1 METAHLFCAGG
12 DACFCSKQH
21 IFTTQPKA
29 ALSNGLLWPVHSF
42 CYFYYCL
49 PYSFHFSHQEERERE
64 RERAHSIP
72 FKYVLSL
79 KEAGSEGPTSPLLP
93 LTSSSSINCP
103 SLFLVRLRDFVGCQE
118 ETNKGLST
126 DSAIIQVGQLHNNFS
141 SIHHRASVVMLSGS
155 ASGDRGAFLDGR
167 PGSL

>member
-1 METAHLFCAGG
+1 METAHLFCASR

-29 ALSNGLLWPVHSF
+29 ALSNGLLRPVHSF

-49 PYSFHFSHQEERERE
+49 PYSFHFSHQDERERE
-64 RERAHSIP
+64 KEKDRDRAHSLP

-79 KEAGSEGPTSPLLP
+79 KEAESKGPTSPLPP
-93 LTSSSSINCP
+93 LTSSSSISCP
-103 SLFLVRLRDFVGCQE
+103 SLLLVGLRDFVGCQE

-141 SIHHRASVVMLSGS
+141 SIHHPLSCLFCGS
-155 ASGDRGAFLDGR
+155 ASGENEAFLHG
-167 PGSL
+167 